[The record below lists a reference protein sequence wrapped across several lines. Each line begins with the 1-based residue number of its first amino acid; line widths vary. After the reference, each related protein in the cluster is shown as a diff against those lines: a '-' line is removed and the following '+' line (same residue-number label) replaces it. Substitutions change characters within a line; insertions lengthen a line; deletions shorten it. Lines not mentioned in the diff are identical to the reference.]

1 MLPDNFS
8 SWLGQRHRIRS
19 VACMAGKISMRARG
33 EVVLAVSE
41 RYQAAGRIEK
51 RRILDELC
59 TATGW
64 HRKHA
69 IRALSPRDRS
79 ASRHLRPR
87 RRTYGTSI
95 RDALIALWEASGRL
109 CGKHD
114 SDAAAGAGTTWP
126 TDLGTCERALV
137 LRASGAT
144 MTGCS
149 PT

>member
-1 MLPDNFS
+1 
-8 SWLGQRHRIRS
+8 
-19 VACMAGKISMRARG
+19 MAGKISMRARG
-33 EVVLAVSE
+33 EVVLAVWE

-95 RDALIALWEASGRL
+95 RDALIALWEASDRLLAVMIPTLLPALERHGRL
-109 CGKHD
+109 
-114 SDAAAGAGTTWP
+114 TWA
-126 TDLGTCERALV
+126 RANARLF
-137 LRASGAT
+137 
-144 MTGCS
+144 
-149 PT
+149 